1 MARRAAVYL
10 RISRDEAGEGLGI
23 DRQRDAVKSLAR
35 AKGWVIDPAWVIEEN
50 DVSAYAKRPRPG
62 FERLV
67 RGIESGQVKAVVAY
81 ALDRLVRRLDDLAR
95 LIDVAE
101 QHDVPVATVAGDVD
115 LSTGHGRGLAKL
127 LGVVAS
133 IEVDH
138 MSARSTWCS
147 ERAMWRCAAQMY
159 DQTPGNRAVS
169 ELPSRLMLAAS
180 RTSI

>member
-1 MARRAAVYL
+1 M
-10 RISRDEAGEGLGI
+10 
-23 DRQRDAVKSLAR
+23 
-35 AKGWVIDPAWVIEEN
+35 IEEN

-67 RGIESGQVKAVVAY
+67 WGIESGQVEAVVAY
-81 ALDRLVRRLDDLAR
+81 VLDRLVRRLDDLAR

-159 DQTPGNRAVS
+159 ANPGEQSRQRTPEPPDACGLQDLDLIAGFLVVRAN
-169 ELPSRLMLAAS
+169 PA
-180 RTSI
+180 RT